1 MELFAVVAILG
12 YAIAFYLLASRLL
25 APEGP
30 NRKLIT
36 ISAGVAVAAH
46 ALILGDAIL
55 MKDGQNFSL
64 TNTLSL
70 LVWIITLSVT
80 IMTPKMKVLVVS
92 PAVYL
97 CAILAVVGLWLL
109 PPKYITHFEAEP
121 MVLIHVV
128 LALLSYAVLLLAAL
142 YALQLAGID
151 RRLKQRQ
158 LMLNPSLPPLMT
170 VEKQLYHLIW
180 IGFILLTLG
189 LVTGWVF
196 LDNFLGDG
204 KGHKA
209 ILSMVGWA
217 VYAIMLVRHHTKGM
231 RIRSAV
237 GFTISGAVLLSI
249 AYFGSRIVRELILT

>member
-30 NRKLIT
+30 NRKLVT
-36 ISAGVAVAAH
+36 ISAGVAVVGH
-46 ALILGDAIL
+46 ALVLGDAIL

-70 LVWIITLSVT
+70 LVWIITVAITVT
-80 IMTPKMKVLVVS
+80 MPRLKVLVVA

-121 MVLIHVV
+121 MVLTHVV
-128 LALLSYAVLLLAAL
+128 LALLSYAVMLLAAL
-142 YALQLAGID
+142 YAIQLAGID

-158 LMLNPSLPPLMT
+158 IMLNPALPPLMT
-170 VEKQLYHLIW
+170 VEKQLYHLTW
-180 IGFILLTLG
+180 IGFVLLTLG
-189 LVTGWVF
+189 LLTGWVF
-196 LDNFLGDG
+196 LEDFLGDG

-209 ILSMVGWA
+209 ILSMVAWV
-217 VYAIMLVRHHTKGM
+217 VYGIMLLRHHTKGM

-237 GFTISGAVLLSI
+237 AFTFSGAALLTL
-249 AYFGSRIVRELILT
+249 AYFGSRVVKELILT